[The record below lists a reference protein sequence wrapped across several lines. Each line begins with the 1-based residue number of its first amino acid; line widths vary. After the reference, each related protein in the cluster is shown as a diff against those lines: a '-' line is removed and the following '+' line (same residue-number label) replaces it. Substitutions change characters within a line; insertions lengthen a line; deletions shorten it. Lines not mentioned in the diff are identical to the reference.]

1 MSKILEKSLR
11 DARKE
16 DKLTMGAKQVLSSI
30 KNSKLIV
37 LSQSIKKEMIEQIE
51 SDAKKEKIPLVNF
64 QGTSVALGRLCG
76 LQFRISTISFTAID
90 DASIKS
96 ILKDTEA
103 EEKKWIT
110 VVSIMLV

>member
-1 MSKILEKSLR
+1 MSKILEKSLK

-16 DKLTMGAKQVLSSI
+16 DTLTFGTRQVLNSM

-37 LSQSIKKEMIEQIE
+37 LSQSVKKEMFEKIEE
-51 SDAKKEKIPLVNF
+51 DAKKEKIPLVNF

-76 LQFRISTISFTAID
+76 LQFRISTLSFTSID
-90 DASIKS
+90 DANVKS

-103 EEKKWIT
+103 EKKDE
-110 VVSIMLV
+110 

>member
-16 DKLTMGAKQVLSSI
+16 DRLTMGTKQVLSSI

-37 LSQSIKKEMIEQIE
+37 LSQSIKKEMFEQIE

-76 LQFRISTISFTAID
+76 LQFRISTISFTSID

-96 ILKDTEA
+96 ILKDTKA
-103 EEKKWIT
+103 EEKND
-110 VVSIMLV
+110 

>member
-1 MSKILEKSLR
+1 MSKLLEKSLK

-16 DKLTMGAKQVLSSI
+16 DQLTFGTKQVLNSL

-37 LSQSIKKEMIEQIE
+37 LSQSVSKEMVEKIE
-51 SDAKKEKIPLVNF
+51 SDAKKEKVPLVNF

-76 LQFRISTISFTAID
+76 LQFRISTISFTSIT
-90 DASIKS
+90 DANIKS

-103 EEKKWIT
+103 EEKNE
-110 VVSIMLV
+110 

>member
-16 DKLTMGAKQVLSSI
+16 DRLTMGSKQVLNSI
-30 KNSKLIV
+30 KNSKLII

-76 LQFRISTISFTAID
+76 LQFRISTISFTSLD

-103 EEKKWIT
+103 EEQNDE
-110 VVSIMLV
+110 

>member
-16 DKLTMGAKQVLSSI
+16 DKLTMGSKQVLSSV
-30 KNSKLIV
+30 KNSKLII
-37 LSQSIKKEMIEQIE
+37 LSQSIKKEMFEKIE

-76 LQFRISTISFTAID
+76 LQFRISTISFTSID

-96 ILKDTEA
+96 ILKDTEV
-103 EEKKWIT
+103 EKK
-110 VVSIMLV
+110 SE

>member
-16 DKLTMGAKQVLSSI
+16 DKLTMGAKQVLNSI

-76 LQFRISTISFTAID
+76 LQFRISTISFNAID

-103 EEKKWIT
+103 EEKNE
-110 VVSIMLV
+110 

>member
-16 DKLTMGAKQVLSSI
+16 DKLTMGTKQVLNSV

-37 LSQSIKKEMIEQIE
+37 LSQSIKKKTFEQIE

-76 LQFRISTISFTAID
+76 LQFRISPISFSSLD

-96 ILKDTEA
+96 ILKDTTV
-103 EEKKWIT
+103 EEKND
-110 VVSIMLV
+110 

>member
-16 DKLTMGAKQVLSSI
+16 DQLTMGTKQVLNSL

-37 LSQSIKKEMIEQIE
+37 LSQSIKKEMFEKIE

-76 LQFRISTISFTAID
+76 LQFRISTISFTSLD

-96 ILKDTEA
+96 ILKDTVV
-103 EEKKWIT
+103 EEEIA
-110 VVSIMLV
+110 

>member
-16 DKLTMGAKQVLSSI
+16 DKLTMGSKQVLSSV
-30 KNSKLIV
+30 KNSKLII
-37 LSQSIKKEMIEQIE
+37 LSQSIKKEMLEKIE

-76 LQFRISTISFTAID
+76 LQFRISTISFTSID
-90 DASIKS
+90 DANIKS

-103 EEKKWIT
+103 EEKND
-110 VVSIMLV
+110 